1 VRHEKLVELA
11 RRKKVQLDPVPLAIV
26 NWFSSFLSLH
36 SFERESPFYMNHTPT
51 LEGMLPDPT
60 LVMEQGGKA
69 QDPEKPLD
77 QAGDIGD
84 PL

>member
-1 VRHEKLVELA
+1 
-11 RRKKVQLDPVPLAIV
+11 
-26 NWFSSFLSLH
+26 
-36 SFERESPFYMNHTPT
+36 MNHTPT